1 MKFIFVIILILG
13 AYLFKSN
20 NIAKHSRNQIDFAKM
35 MEKAAKK
42 SVRLLTIG
50 LIVLAFFWLAI
61 SNFDLL
67 RAVGFSLIS
76 KEKIALIRSLMKAF
90 LGTHS
95 VYVALGT
102 LVIWTMFV
110 VQFAILFSFIGFFA
124 AKKILLPRIMVEDQ
138 FGVNDCYE
146 NHYSAKTQLR
156 SEKIFF
162 RFANLRI

>member
-13 AYLFKSN
+13 AYLFKISRL
-20 NIAKHSRNQIDFAKM
+20 AKKSRNNVDFANM

-42 SVRLLTIG
+42 SVRLLTLG
-50 LIVLAFFWLAI
+50 LIVLAFFCLAI
-61 SNFDLL
+61 FNFDIL
-67 RAVGFSLIS
+67 REIGFSLIS
-76 KEKIALIRSLMKAF
+76 KEKIVLIRSLMKVF

-102 LVIWTMFV
+102 LAIWTLFV
-110 VQFAILFSFIGFFA
+110 VQFAILFSIVAFIA
-124 AKKILLPRIMVEDQ
+124 SKKLLLPRIWVEEEIIVD
-138 FGVNDCYE
+138 NNCKSSY
-146 NHYSAKTQLR
+146 NNKTQYR